1 MVLDGSNIEKYMELY
16 REWSQPVKRETPSIV
31 IPYVSAY
38 GYTAE
43 LAEKV
48 KEGIES
54 LEENVDVLMYD
65 LVYADINEV
74 IAEINKCS
82 GLY

>member
-1 MVLDGSNIEKYMELY
+1 MVLDGANIEKYMELY

-48 KEGIES
+48 KEGIEAS
-54 LEENVDVLMYD
+54 NFDVDILMYN
-65 LVYADINEV
+65 LVTCRHE
-74 IAEINKCS
+74 
-82 GLY
+82 